1 MKLHTRKC
9 LISENKIRHYR
20 AYMKMYG
27 EMVQDLSQCDEYIAY
42 LLDNDGLD
50 TFEMGLRNLIEKF
63 PKY

>member
-1 MKLHTRKC
+1 
-9 LISENKIRHYR
+9 
-20 AYMKMYG
+20 MKMYG